1 MNNAIFD
8 ASCEKC
14 PNMSSGQCPNI
25 GQMYASLQID
35 SDQATDHVHEDSIE
49 LFFECKE
56 FPCKQIKLGP
66 ISFSFCPYLAG
77 KAY

>member
-8 ASCEKC
+8 ASCENC
-14 PNMSSGQCPNI
+14 PNMSSGQFPDI
-25 GQMYASLQID
+25 EQIYASLQDD
-35 SDQATDHVHEDSIE
+35 SYHVVTRDHEDNIK